1 MAVLELAFP
10 NISRTG
16 VQVEVE
22 ELILWKKGKKILW
35 EDPSI
40 GECQKIKNIENKW
53 ICRMGTFYESNGL
66 NTRDEIKARS
76 RVNFI
81 G

>member
-1 MAVLELAFP
+1 MKHL
-10 NISRTG
+10 RWT
-16 VQVEVE
+16 
-22 ELILWKKGKKILW
+22 ILDFIDTTQEKLVRVGHQGGPKCRC
-35 EDPSI
+35 S
-40 GECQKIKNIENKW
+40 ECQRLKNVEDKW
-53 ICRMGTFYESNGL
+53 ICRMGTFYGTNGL